1 MRGLSALRW
10 VLFQGERVFPRVRG
24 LSVPVRL
31 RDYFH
36 LVFPR
41 ERGLSELGY
50 RIIPPSDVF
59 PPHAGVIGGV
69 LDSHNHRRGIPPACG
84 GYRLMFC

>member
-1 MRGLSALRW
+1 MEAKTAT
-10 VLFQGERVFPRVRG
+10 FVFP
-24 LSVPVRL
+24 PCA
-31 RDYFH
+31 
-36 LVFPR
+36 
-41 ERGLSELGY
+41 GLSELGY

-84 GYRLMFC
+84 GYRLISGIFFLI